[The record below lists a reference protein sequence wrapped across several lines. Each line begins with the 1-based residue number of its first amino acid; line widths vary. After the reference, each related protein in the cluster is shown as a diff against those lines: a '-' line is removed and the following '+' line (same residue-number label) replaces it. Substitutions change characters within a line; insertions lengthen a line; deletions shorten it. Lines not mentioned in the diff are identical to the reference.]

1 MTDLV
6 VLALCVV
13 YAGIGKLAIEKLAP
27 IPKDWWE
34 DDEERRKAEN
44 SRGRERKK
52 GETRDGGTYKGPNR
66 VS

>member
-13 YAGIGKLAIEKLAP
+13 YAGIEKLAP